1 MLLKFWLKILT
12 SVMENVTEFEY
23 KLNLPHTGRY
33 DHNLKKPLS

>member
-23 KLNLPHTGRY
+23 KLNLSLIQEDMIIT
-33 DHNLKKPLS
+33 

>member
-23 KLNLPHTGRY
+23 KLNLSLAQIMVQEDMIIT
-33 DHNLKKPLS
+33 